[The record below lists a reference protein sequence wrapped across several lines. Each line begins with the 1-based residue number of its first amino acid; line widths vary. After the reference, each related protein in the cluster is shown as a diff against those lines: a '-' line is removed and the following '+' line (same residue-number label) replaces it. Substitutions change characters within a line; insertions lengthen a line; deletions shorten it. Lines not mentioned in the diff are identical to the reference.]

1 MFHEPVLLSSAKFHR
16 KSSVI
21 RSLVRL
27 YSASAVA
34 FALRISELPELNIA
48 PAVIEPVHFGSVG
61 AAPGAWAAASAV
73 ASAGWVASTV
83 GCASVDASA
92 ATGWLDSVARETAL
106 GACAAASIATEI
118 RVSMGVGLAVSSSSG
133 GIGRR
138 VDADAE
144 RGSGFL
150 IGARLASEQSGV
162 VGARAVAFT

>member
-16 KSSVI
+16 KPSVI

-27 YSASAVA
+27 YS
-34 FALRISELPELNIA
+34 
-48 PAVIEPVHFGSVG
+48 
-61 AAPGAWAAASAV
+61 ASAV

-162 VGARAVAFT
+162 VGARAVAFTLPVAVSVALDRRCPRARNPGQCEDTLEQAHAFL